1 MGGFSSLLGTTLGG
15 YSLSKILSALVT
27 LLVCL
32 IAVRLI
38 MKITTRLV
46 DRMQKVNDRLQKLIL
61 TAVKTLLY
69 VLTVIITAEALGF
82 NTSSLTALLSVLTL
96 GITLAAE
103 DILSNVAGGLV
114 ILSSRP
120 FAQGDFI
127 EAGGVSG
134 TVREIGLNH
143 TKLETRTARW
153 FWFPT
158 RISSSKIIN
167 YTVLGRRRVVAP
179 SPLPYDAPAEAVKAA
194 CMEAVSTVP
203 NVLAD
208 PAPAV
213 QVTNYGASSIEY
225 TIFCWCAPEH
235 YWPVY
240 FAINENLRDAFACHN
255 VEMTYDHLNVHILE
269 KVSQEEFPCPIHISR
284 CRPGGRPGPAGNL
297 TPTMCGTPLSP
308 LNTMCLLRRNSL
320 RASAAPCKI
329 PLSGRR

>member
-1 MGGFSSLLGTTLGG
+1 MGSLSSMLGATMGG
-15 YSLSKILSALVT
+15 YSLVKILSALVT

-46 DRMQKVNDRLQKLIL
+46 GRMQKVNDRLQKLIF

-103 DILSNVAGGLV
+103 DILGNVAGGLV

-120 FAQGDFI
+120 FALGDFI
-127 EAGGVSG
+127 EAGGISG

-143 TKLETRTARW
+143 TKLET
-153 FWFPT
+153 PDGQMVLVPNKDL
-158 RISSSKIIN
+158 SSSKIVN
-167 YTVLGRRRVVAP
+167 YTVLGRRRVVRTVTA
-179 SPLPYDAPAEAVKAA
+179 SYDAPTENVKAA
-194 CMEAVSTVP
+194 CMEAVNATPGILS
-203 NVLAD
+203 D

-213 QVTNYGASSIEY
+213 QLTNYGASSIEY
-225 TIFCWCAPEH
+225 TIFCWCSVED

-240 FAINENLRDAFACHN
+240 FAVNENLRSAFANHG
-255 VEMTYDHLNVHILE
+255 VEMTYDHLNVHVVN
-269 KVSQEEFPCPIHISR
+269 K
-284 CRPGGRPGPAGNL
+284 
-297 TPTMCGTPLSP
+297 
-308 LNTMCLLRRNSL
+308 
-320 RASAAPCKI
+320 
-329 PLSGRR
+329 

>member
-1 MGGFSSLLGTTLGG
+1 MQELSKILETSLGG
-15 YSLSKILSALVT
+15 YSLSRILSAVLT

-32 IAVRLI
+32 IVSRLLL
-38 MKITTRLV
+38 KLAKRLL
-46 DRMQKVNDRLQKLIL
+46 DRSKKL
-61 TAVKTLLY
+61 TARLRQI
-69 VLTVIITAEALGF
+69 VLTSGKVVLYLLTGIITAEALGL
-82 NTSSLTALLSVLTL
+82 NTSSLTALVSVLTL
-96 GITLAAE
+96 GLTLAAE
-103 DILSNVAGGLV
+103 DILGNVAGGLV

-134 TVREIGLNH
+134 AVREIGLNH
-143 TKLETRTARW
+143 TKLET
-153 FWFPT
+153 PDGQVVLVPNKDL
-158 RISSSKIIN
+158 SSSKIIN
-167 YTVLGRRRVVAP
+167 YTVLGRRRVVRAVTA
-179 SPLPYDAPAEAVKAA
+179 SYDAPAEAVKAA

-269 KVSQEEFPCPIHISR
+269 K
-284 CRPGGRPGPAGNL
+284 
-297 TPTMCGTPLSP
+297 
-308 LNTMCLLRRNSL
+308 
-320 RASAAPCKI
+320 
-329 PLSGRR
+329 